1 MRPRGNRLLHVLL
14 SAPAAVLLTVA
25 STPITHAQAAQATT
39 PPKPYVIVIDPG
51 HGGSPD
57 NNHPNQLFDPGAIGV
72 NGVLEKDVTLDI
84 SKRLA
89 TLLKAYHVDAQ
100 LTRTTDVYMS
110 IDARSNFAIAKK
122 ADLFVSV
129 HEDSYTDGS
138 ATGSLVLYPNNS
150 DLNYATDLANS
161 VGQAEA
167 SSGIT
172 NVGTRLDDNWW
183 IHLPMPAAVVES
195 AYLSNP
201 QEAALLA
208 TAPFRQ
214 TVAQGIFNGLLTYL
228 PAIKSRSAQID
239 TANAAEAAAA
249 AATAELVK
257 PNRHAISGGGGSPLM
272 WIFAITF
279 GFLGFRYR
287 QVWVPTAAEI
297 VERGFSFT
305 RRNRHRLE
313 LRRRRASVRARV
325 LEGRA
330 RPLITRPIRRARS
343 VYDELTF

>member
-25 STPITHAQAAQATT
+25 TTPITHAQAAHATA

-51 HGGSPD
+51 HGGSP
-57 NNHPNQLFDPGAIGV
+57 NNNDPNQLFDPGAIGV
-72 NGVLEKDVTLDI
+72 NGVLEKDVTLDV

-89 TLLKAYHVDAQ
+89 ALLQSYHVDTE
-100 LTRTTDVYMS
+100 LTRSTDVYMS
-110 IDARSNFAIAKK
+110 IDDRSAFAIAKK

-129 HEDSYTDGS
+129 HEDSYTDAS
-138 ATGSLVLYPNNS
+138 ATGSLVLYPNDN

-161 VGQAEA
+161 VATAEA
-167 SSGIT
+167 PEGIS

-208 TAPFRQ
+208 TESFRQ
-214 TVAQGIFNGLLTYL
+214 TIAQGIFNGLLAYQ
-228 PAIKSRSAQID
+228 PDIKTRAAQID
-239 TANAAEAAAA
+239 KANAAEAAAA
-249 AATAELVK
+249 AAAAKVAKTK
-257 PNRHAISGGGGSPLM
+257 PPLSSGGGTSPLF
-272 WIFAITF
+272 WIFAVTLAF
-279 GFLGFRYR
+279 FGFRYR
-287 QVWVPTAAEI
+287 RVWVPVAAEM
-297 VERGFSFT
+297 VERGVSLSA
-305 RRNRHRLE
+305 RNRHHLE

-325 LEGRA
+325 LEGRV
-330 RPLITRPIRRARS
+330 RPLTTQPVRRVRS